1 MSNENDPTGEVG
13 PDGRYRVWFC
23 AYPESPGGPCT
34 PAIPHESNWGTCRW
48 VSESAAYEPGDPA
61 PSAPVAP
68 EPDGRLTAGRF
79 TVSTDPDGRPYL
91 FGKND
96 PEPYDGFI
104 SGGVELFAWEP
115 EAVDALR
122 VALAAAPELETL
134 RDRKTTRR

>member
-1 MSNENDPTGEVG
+1 MSDEN
-13 PDGRYRVWFC
+13 GR
-23 AYPESPGGPCT
+23 S
-34 PAIPHESNWGTCRW
+34 
-48 VSESAAYEPGDPA
+48 A

-68 EPDGRLTAGRF
+68 EPDERLTAGRF
-79 TVSTDPDGRPYL
+79 TVSTDPDGRSYL

-134 RDRKTTRR
+134 RDRIQQRITHAQRRLNERDGSTKA